1 MIFVLTLQLKK
12 KKELMLFPIKRKLS
26 LNLKATITE
35 DLEGQQK
42 TILNAGNS
50 LFRINFNYTN
60 VLQTPFLPTMLA
72 CEGHIFSYHVLQ
84 KERQF
89 RV

>member
-35 DLEGQQK
+35 DLEGQ
-42 TILNAGNS
+42 
-50 LFRINFNYTN
+50 
-60 VLQTPFLPTMLA
+60 
-72 CEGHIFSYHVLQ
+72 
-84 KERQF
+84 
-89 RV
+89 